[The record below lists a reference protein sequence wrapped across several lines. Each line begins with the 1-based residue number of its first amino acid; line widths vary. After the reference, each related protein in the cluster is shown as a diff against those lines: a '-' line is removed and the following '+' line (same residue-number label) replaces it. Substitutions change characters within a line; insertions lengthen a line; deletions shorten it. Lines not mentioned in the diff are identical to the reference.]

1 MLALARLHERAV
13 GKHDVEREH
22 IVDREPSLRVRF
34 PIPAEVSPATP
45 VVEMIPNG
53 AARLNAPVA

>member
-1 MLALARLHERAV
+1 LHERAV